1 MKNNHNNYP
10 HSVYSD
16 FLSSGK
22 LLEYLS
28 SRFKPGTELHVIC
41 DSNTAKLCFPI
52 LKKHIN
58 EVYFLNFVAFYEG
71 EKHKN
76 LKTCQTIWSYLSEF
90 GIRKDS
96 LIINLGGGIT
106 SDIGGF
112 CASIYLRGI
121 PFINIPTSLMAMVDG
136 SLGGKTGV
144 DLDNLKNILG
154 VINFPEAVFID
165 AEFLKTL
172 PRREFHS
179 GYNEMIKH
187 GLIADAEYFVHLTDN
202 AFENRIS
209 EAIRKSVEIKMNIIS
224 EDPFDKGLRRTLN
237 FGHTIGHAIETA
249 FLRFSDKSVL
259 HGEAILLGMIA
270 ESYLSELH
278 GILSKN
284 DLDLIIEKLKQ
295 RLLKVNFDKNVIDEI
310 LQYIMY
316 DKKHSSSQ
324 MNFTLLEAPG
334 KAVVNQNVNKK
345 DIRSSLEYV
354 AWLTESNTK

>member
-1 MKNNHNNYP
+1 MEIINNNYP
-10 HSVYSD
+10 HPVYCD
-16 FLSSGK
+16 FLNSGK
-22 LLEYLS
+22 LLDYLRS
-28 SRFKPGTELHVIC
+28 NFKPGTELHVLC
-41 DSNTAKLCFPI
+41 DSNTAKHCFPI
-52 LKKHIN
+52 LKKHLT
-58 EVYFLNFVAFYEG
+58 EVYFLNYVAFYEG
-71 EKHKN
+71 EKNKN
-76 LKTCQTIWSYLSEF
+76 LKTCQTIWSYFSEF

-112 CASIYLRGI
+112 CASIYLRGV
-121 PFINIPTSLMAMVDG
+121 PFINIPTSLMAMVDA

-144 DLDNLKNILG
+144 DSDNLKNILG

-165 AEFLKTL
+165 AEFLNTL
-172 PRREFHS
+172 SKREFNS

-187 GLIADAEYFVHLTDN
+187 GLVADAEYFVHLTEN

-209 EAIRKSVEIKMNIIS
+209 EAIKKSVEIKMNIIS

-278 GILSKN
+278 GVLSKN
-284 DLDLIIEKLKQ
+284 DLDKIIEKLRQ
-295 RLLKVNFDKNVIDEI
+295 RTPRINFDYNIIDEI
-310 LQYIMY
+310 LQYMMY
-316 DKKHSSSQ
+316 DKKHSLSQ

-334 KAVVNQNVNKK
+334 KAIINQNVNKN
-345 DIRSSLEYV
+345 DIRSSLEYLV
-354 AWLTESNTK
+354 WLTESNTQ